1 MLQKCLDAGVRL
13 HQPATAISIQTDVR
27 NEVSSVCIADT
38 QTSTETDVPC
48 TRIIITAGAWSRQ
61 VFSTLFPTSSLE
73 LPVSSLAGHSLVVRS
88 PRWTKEHEAQ
98 GCHALFLAEQPGY
111 SPEIFSRVGGQ
122 IYLAGVNSA
131 EEPLPE
137 LASDSKSRV
146 SKAAIARLR
155 ETACGLLGETD
166 AELDVVREALCFR
179 PATDSGLPIVDRI
192 ADRHLGPNVS
202 TRPGSDGGI
211 YLCAGHGPWGIS
223 QSLGSGKCLAE
234 LVQGRTL
241 SADISRLGLAV

>member
-1 MLQKCLDAGVRL
+1 MRD
-13 HQPATAISIQTDVR
+13 
-27 NEVSSVCIADT
+27 EVSSVRIADT

-61 VFSTLFPTSSLE
+61 VFSTLFPTSDLE
-73 LPVSSLAGHSLVVRS
+73 LPVTSLAGHSLIVRS

-131 EEPLPE
+131 DEPLPA
-137 LASDSKSRV
+137 LASDAQGKRSP
-146 SKAAIARLR
+146 AAIARLR
-155 ETACGLLGETD
+155 ETACALLGETEAD
-166 AELDVVREALCFR
+166 LDVVREALCFR
-179 PATDSGLPIVDRI
+179 PATASGLPIIDRI
-192 ADRHLGPNVS
+192 ADRHLGPGVT
-202 TRPGSDGGI
+202 TRPGSDGGVF
-211 YLCAGHGPWGIS
+211 LAAGHGPWGIS
-223 QSLGSGKCLAE
+223 QSLGTGKCLAE